1 MLVLAGMPDGEAVL
15 NHVLA
20 CLDVGNGYLMPC
32 GDVFQYGDLLAV
44 HFYNGTC
51 RQGLYG
57 YNHIVG
63 RIDFQDISHNLFD
76 YLTIYYFTI

>member
-1 MLVLAGMPDGEAVL
+1 
-15 NHVLA
+15 
-20 CLDVGNGYLMPC
+20 MPC

-51 RQGLYG
+51 RQWLYG
-57 YNHIVG
+57 YNHVVG